1 MQFEQLLPFLLIVAL
16 GTYVQTVTGFALGM
30 IILGFVVQFE
40 LASVTFA
47 SVIISFLMLANGPIA
62 LYGNIKA
69 LDKPALIYSLL
80 GLFPALV
87 AGVFLLSYLSS
98 EFTQVLQWVLGATII
113 GGGLFILLKPEP
125 IKERSNHL
133 SFISAGLAAGLFGGL
148 FSIAGPPLVY
158 QFYRQPLPLQTIR
171 LCLITSFLLMN
182 IMRLTVL
189 GIQEKLS
196 AEMFWTSLWCLPV
209 VAAFTLIGKHY
220 PPPLSNK
227 NMRRIAFLL
236 LIIIGVNLVYSV

>member
-1 MQFEQLLPFLLIVAL
+1 MQLEQLLPFLLTVAL

-47 SVIISFLMLANGPIA
+47 SVIISFLMLANGPIV
-62 LYGNIKA
+62 LYGNLKS
-69 LDKPALIYSLL
+69 LDKPALLYSLL

-87 AGVFLLSYLSS
+87 LGVLLLSYLSG
-98 EFTQVLQWVLGATII
+98 EFTQVLQWVLGVTII

-125 IKERSNHL
+125 KKERSCHL
-133 SFISAGLAAGLFGGL
+133 SFTAAGLAAGLFGGL

-171 LCLITSFLLMN
+171 LCLITSFLIMN
-182 IMRLTVL
+182 IIRLGVL
-189 GIQEKLS
+189 GIQNQLS
-196 AEMFWTSLWCLPV
+196 FEMLWTSLLCLPV
-209 VAAFTLIGKHY
+209 VAVFTLLGKYY

-227 NMRRIAFLL
+227 NMRRVAFTL
-236 LIIIGVNLVYSV
+236 LITIGVNLVYSA